1 VHVIDSFLVG
11 NAMRGKDDRSE
22 VFFSYLRLEDRIPAD
37 HPLRVIRQ
45 PVYPT
50 TLTFVKSIFERRPPG
65 SPYDALA
72 PASPARAA

>member
-1 VHVIDSFLVG
+1 MQPSRSR
-11 NAMRGKDDRSE
+11 NASD
-22 VFFSYLRLEDRIPAD
+22 FT
-37 HPLRVIRQ
+37 
-45 PVYPT
+45 VYPT